1 MASFTDLV
9 RAQRQSGKSVV
20 TSLSGAYNQMNM
32 QKYDPRNALFS
43 RGGLMT
49 ALFPELKG
57 YQATASSRSSA
68 SLMAQQAGSSPT
80 AMSSIARDARISA
93 RNSMALPSI
102 ARNMAQLVRISGGT
116 PAKYFERAGQR
127 EAAYESKYGTGR
139 KGMSG
144 LGKSSAGG
152 GFNLLGM
159 LGGVGSLV
167 GSAGSVIGSI
177 LGGIGSLVGGA
188 FRGIFGVLGGA
199 LGNMGF
205 MGVVL
210 AGVVGFALY
219 SLYKSLDFS
228 KLGSGIG
235 ESLSGIKESLSG
247 LYKELDGLTGG
258 RLSTFIEDTQKMF
271 KKTTDRIAAGME
283 TALNLFRDLGVAV
296 IKDMY
301 GFVYNIFKENQGK
314 VLGMVTIGALAA
326 FAGVGSLKGA
336 AVAAAISAA
345 MAAYGAMTGEKS
357 LEDMKMDLEE
367 TKNARAKV
375 AEQLKAQN
383 MPAAFYESRNKALQ
397 QYDEKIK
404 RQETEI
410 TEKEARTSNTQ
421 AVLNRMTVEGISTQ
435 YQQNLAN
442 REAGSPTPV
451 GIGGNISDYIASKEG
466 FATKAYLDPP
476 GNTKN
481 QYSIGYGHLIT
492 PHEIKQGYINL
503 GDKKVE
509 VRGSGGKDTTISK
522 EDAKALLQNDIPKY
536 EKVAADSLGVDAW
549 SKLNTEQRNALTSL
563 VYNSGQAGINH
574 LIKKGLRDAIM
585 KGDVASASQIISQHG
600 FTMAGG
606 KVYSV
611 LQQRRKEEA
620 AMFAGT
626 GTPAQQSDRQLASN
640 QSPSPASASVAPPVM
655 TTEKTTSMSD
665 SVASLAYEQITAL
678 DRMMGG
684 KLMQGSTALADMLR
698 DITREFM
705 SNPTFVDNSQTVNNS
720 TPSAMASSSIGS
732 AYNADATNLLVDRAT
747 SSYYG

>member
-127 EAAYESKYGTGR
+127 EAAYESKYGTGK

-159 LGGVGSLV
+159 LGGIGSAAGSLL
-167 GSAGSVIGSI
+167 GSAGSIIGSI
-177 LGGIGSLVGGA
+177 LGGVGSLVGGA

-205 MGVVL
+205 MGVIL

-235 ESLSGIKESLSG
+235 DSLSSIKESLSG
-247 LYKELDGLTGG
+247 LYKELNNMTDGKLGK
-258 RLSTFIEDTQKMF
+258 FIDETQKTF
-271 KKTTDRIAAGME
+271 KKVTDRIAAGME
-283 TALNLFRDLGVAV
+283 TALNLFRDLGLAV

-301 GFVYNIFKENQGK
+301 GFVYNIFKENHGN

-345 MAAYGAMTGEKS
+345 MAAYGALTGEKS
-357 LEDMKMDLEE
+357 LEGMKTDLEE

-375 AEQLKAQN
+375 AEQLKEQN
-383 MPAAFYESRNKALQ
+383 MPSAFYESRNKALQ

-404 RQETEI
+404 KQEAEI
-410 TEKEARTSNTQ
+410 TEKEARTGNTQ
-421 AVLNRMTVEGISTQ
+421 KVLDRLTVEGISGEF
-435 YQQNLAN
+435 QQNLAK
-442 REAGSPTPV
+442 REAGSPTPAGRNLGEPGSSEPAIYNKKITWNDLTRSQQNDLMYQQAKSEGSTTPKSV
-451 GIGGNISDYIASKEG
+451 GYRHMNPGNIIAKSRTEVFPAQAKFGGVPGETITHEGQTRTFVRFPSWQAGWEAQRDLWTRKYGNMPLQDAIKKWVDPSSSEIASG
-466 FATKAYLDPP
+466 AYNNYEKSLMKVA
-476 GNTKN
+476 GAEAVV
-481 QYSIGYGHLIT
+481 SS
-492 PHEIKQGYINL
+492 
-503 GDKKVE
+503 DKK
-509 VRGSGGKDTTISK
+509 
-522 EDAKALLQNDIPKY
+522 
-536 EKVAADSLGVDAW
+536 
-549 SKLNTEQRNALTSL
+549 
-563 VYNSGQAGINH
+563 
-574 LIKKGLRDAIM
+574 
-585 KGDVASASQIISQHG
+585 
-600 FTMAGG
+600 
-606 KVYSV
+606 
-611 LQQRRKEEA
+611 
-620 AMFAGT
+620 
-626 GTPAQQSDRQLASN
+626 LASN
-640 QSPSPASASVAPPVM
+640 EKPTPTPAPASASGTPGTPAA
-655 TTEKTTSMSD
+655 KTSMRD
-665 SVASLAYEQITAL
+665 SVASLAYDQITAL
-678 DRMMGG
+678 DKLMGG
-684 KLMQGSTALADMLR
+684 KLLEGSTAIADMLR

-705 SNPTFVDNSQTVNNS
+705 NNPTLVDNSQTVNNS
-720 TPSAMASSSIGS
+720 MPPALASSALGS
-732 AYNADATNLLVDRAT
+732 AYNPDATNLLVDRAT
-747 SSYYG
+747 SSY